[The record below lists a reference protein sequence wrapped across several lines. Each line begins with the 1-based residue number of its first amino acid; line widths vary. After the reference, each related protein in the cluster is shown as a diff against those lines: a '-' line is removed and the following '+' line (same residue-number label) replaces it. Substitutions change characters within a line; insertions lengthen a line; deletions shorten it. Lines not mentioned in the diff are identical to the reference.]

1 MNKSEI
7 RNQVEE
13 FMVAAE
19 QTVPDKPT
27 VPSDNIVRLRAKLI
41 LEEAIEYLE
50 ATYGKVFDDIKL
62 ELRDRLEHKQLKVDI
77 IEIADALSDIDYVS
91 EGARLAFGINGKE
104 IADEVQRT
112 NMAKFGPGSW
122 KDENGK
128 QRKPPNWQS
137 PNIKSLLIEQGWD
150 NKNDLEK

>member
-41 LEEAIEYLE
+41 IEEAIEYLE

-62 ELRDRLEHKQLKVDI
+62 ELRDRLEHKKLKVDI

-122 KDENGK
+122 KREDGK
-128 QRKPPNWQS
+128 AMKPEGWLP
-137 PNIKSLLIEQGWD
+137 PDIKKLLIEQGWGGKD
-150 NKNDLEK
+150 DLAK